1 MSGTGA
7 LCKSIS
13 SFQQGSWNSG
23 TFRRSCLARNN
34 IKWNGLKP
42 AKPARSSLVKQ
53 LKLFWGVTS
62 KNWSFHPA
70 VHINVLDHMIPP
82 MLPFT
87 EINVTII
94 MTPCCDNT
102 LAKCIASSGNKC
114 DCPPW
119 PLQIRQK
126 GKLPACAPNQVD
138 PYKGCVIPSLTQL
151 TSVLGILVLFLQ
163 FLARHEHCEVWHSK
177 PSRSLRKQRKQG
189 SVKWPSRLRIA
200 TIRRAAP

>member
-119 PLQIRQK
+119 PLQIWQK
-126 GKLPACAPNQVD
+126 GKLPAWAPNQVD
-138 PYKGCVIPSLTQL
+138 PYKGCHSLPHAADGCPWYFGAVSSIP
-151 TSVLGILVLFLQ
+151 
-163 FLARHEHCEVWHSK
+163 CEAWAL
-177 PSRSLRKQRKQG
+177 RSL
-189 SVKWPSRLRIA
+189 A
-200 TIRRAAP
+200 F